1 MTIRIPEPT
10 RDRRVQKKLDKKYKE
25 ARLYLLNQCTPGE
38 VYGPAPEDAKTA
50 LLFDQMSREGYF
62 TEILT
67 KRYAITPKGLE
78 YRNRLQRPAWWQW
91 LLDNAYWVIPTMVS
105 VASVITAICAV
116 IIGVNR

>member
-10 RDRRVQKKLDKKYKE
+10 RDRRAQKELDRKYKA
-25 ARLYLLNQCTPGE
+25 ARIYLLRQCIPGE
-38 VYGPAPEDAKTA
+38 VYGPAPDDAKTA

-62 TEILT
+62 TEVLP
-67 KRYAITPKGLE
+67 KRYAITPIGLE
-78 YRNRLQRPAWWQW
+78 YRKRLQRPAWRQW

-116 IIGVNR
+116 IVGAN